1 MKRLLVSLLV
11 PVALAVLGG
20 CTPSQAPVV
29 DYYGGDRESYRVR
42 QGDTLFSIAW
52 RHGYDYR
59 ELAAANDIDPPYTIH
74 PGQEIR
80 LDAASPA
87 SRQASAPPAS
97 ADERAAPARD
107 EQADKTGATA
117 SAPTAHA
124 SPPAD
129 AGDLNWQWP
138 VNGKILSSFSADE
151 PGRGGITIAGSR
163 GDPVRAAEAGV
174 VVYRGAG
181 LTGYGNLI
189 ILKHDD
195 HWLSAYAHN
204 DELLVREGE
213 QIERGDTIARMG
225 ASGTYR
231 TQLRFEIRR
240 DGEPRDPVALL
251 PQQ

>member
-1 MKRLLVSLLV
+1 MKRLLVILLL
-11 PVALAVLGG
+11 PVSLAVLVG

-42 QGDTLFSIAW
+42 EGDTLFSIAW

-74 PGQEIR
+74 PGQVIS
-80 LDAASPA
+80 LDTASPA

-97 ADERAAPARD
+97 ADEDADPGSEERASEAASTAR
-107 EQADKTGATA
+107 
-117 SAPTAHA
+117 APTADT

-129 AGDLNWQWP
+129 AGDLDWQWP
-138 VNGKILSSFSADE
+138 VNGEILSSFSADE

-174 VVYRGAG
+174 VVYRGSG

-204 DELLVREGE
+204 DELLVQEGE
-213 QIERGDTIARMG
+213 QVDRGDSIARVG
-225 ASGTYR
+225 ATGTYR

-240 DGEPRDPVALL
+240 DGEPRDPVSLL
-251 PQQ
+251 PEQ